1 LNFELSAE
9 DPPLTPA
16 KKRDRL
22 TPSKNPPLA
31 PAKKRDRLLHEG
43 NGFELLMLFSE
54 RIVPPPWEG
63 ARGED
68 LLKVGGKDGR
78 D

>member
-1 LNFELSAE
+1 MTALNFKTLNFELSAE

-16 KKRDRL
+16 KRRDRL

-43 NGFELLMLFSE
+43 NGFEMLKMLCTGTF
-54 RIVPPPWEG
+54 PPPWEG
-63 ARGED
+63 VRG
-68 LLKVGGKDGR
+68 R
-78 D
+78 TF